1 MPWEIRR
8 ENNQYCVYKEGT
20 SEREGCHE
28 TRAMA
33 ARQMAALYASEPNVD
48 KAQSDAPNYR
58 FVGTDEPERCQ
69 TCEYAEGM
77 RCTLFDFTFQAGYTC
92 DAWKADDDDD
102 VMEDDDDDE
111 RGYVEDEIKAEDV
124 PDDVKYPALWR
135 SARDKARRKY
145 NVYPS
150 AYANGYL
157 VQEYERMVKERYGDG
172 ESGYTSGKNYSVGV
186 DTLLDLIEDDDVL
199 KAAYK
204 DLGQWFAEE
213 WVDISRPKDGGGFE
227 PCGRPTDG
235 MSQSDYRER
244 YPKCLPR
251 SRAERLSDDERQRL
265 IRRKRRSGLPED
277 GKPQNTSSDVKASY
291 TYNGVT
297 VTATRRRPSTRDD
310 KKYMR
315 TVTVDGKDYLVHYG
329 DPNLDMQ
336 RDNPERR
343 ANFLA
348 RHNCSAKRDPKSPGF
363 WACLDWQRTDEK
375 TADDD
380 SNALKAISRTDEE
393 LRVGNYMVLFGGR
406 DLEGTLSPR
415 LNKNGTRGEYF
426 TKSTVFESP
435 YTAVDLVA
443 VDWEHGHGELEKD
456 EILGR
461 VDWKTARVDERGLF
475 VERVLNRRNRYVK
488 YLEELIEAGLIG
500 NSSEAVSD
508 SVEKADDG
516 QIVRWPIRR
525 DTLTVT
531 PMEPR
536 MITQNVITAI
546 KALSECYPALKS
558 LLPAEIESDAETEQ
572 PETDSAS
579 VATVA
584 DESTQRRIEIELTL
598 LTL

>member
-77 RCTLFDFTFQAGYTC
+77 RCTLYNFTFQAGYTC
-92 DAWKADDDDD
+92 DAWEADDDDD
-102 VMEDDDDDE
+102 EMEDDDDDE
-111 RGYVEDEIKAEDV
+111 RGYVEEME
-124 PDDVKYPALWR
+124 
-135 SARDKARRKY
+135 
-145 NVYPS
+145 
-150 AYANGYL
+150 
-157 VQEYERMVKERYGDG
+157 
-172 ESGYTSGKNYSVGV
+172 
-186 DTLLDLIEDDDVL
+186 
-199 KAAYK
+199 
-204 DLGQWFAEE
+204 
-213 WVDISRPKDGGGFE
+213 
-227 PCGRPTDG
+227 
-235 MSQSDYRER
+235 
-244 YPKCLPR
+244 
-251 SRAERLSDDERQRL
+251 
-265 IRRKRRSGLPED
+265 
-277 GKPQNTSSDVKASY
+277 KASY

-315 TVTVDGKDYLVHYG
+315 TVTVDGTDYLVHYG

-375 TADDD
+375 TADDR
-380 SNALKAISRTDEE
+380 NALKAISKTDEE
-393 LRVGNYMVLFGGR
+393 LRVGNYIVLFGGR

-415 LNKNGTRGEYF
+415 INKNGTRGEYF

-435 YTAVDLVA
+435 YTAVNLVA